1 MTEITEDQNQIKA
14 INELR
19 QSGNIVIYVN
29 SNNKMLI
36 KTVAIGN

>member
-29 SNNKMLI
+29 SNNKNAY
-36 KTVAIGN
+36 KDFAIGN